1 MSKFNKFNKCNDF
14 PFPCAF
20 PPAGQGPTGPTGPQ
34 GVPGIQGEPGNP
46 GPTGPSGTAIG
57 VTGPTGPQ
65 GIQGP
70 PGEEGPTG
78 PQGVQGI
85 QGEPGPEGPTGP
97 QGVQGLQGE
106 PGPEGPTGPQGV
118 QGIQGE
124 PGPEGPTGPQ
134 GVQGL
139 QGEPGPE
146 GPTGPQ
152 GVQGI
157 QGVQGE
163 VGPTGP
169 MLPGDNIFVAN
180 SSATITTAPFD
191 PLPMVSTITINGTS
205 LALASPG
212 VSVLTAGTYYII
224 TKCTIQAPATLVA
237 AIALAVN
244 GAAIPNTSTL
254 TGVAFSQLPILG
266 TQIMTF
272 AIVNIPANAT
282 VTAFNNSNTP
292 ATFGNASLGIYRI
305 G

>member
-1 MSKFNKFNKCNDF
+1 MSKFNKFNKCNHI

-20 PPAGQGPTGPTGPQ
+20 PPSGQGTTGPTGPTGP
-34 GVPGIQGEPGNP
+34 GGIGPT
-46 GPTGPSGTAIG
+46 GPTGPSGTGIG

-65 GIQGP
+65 GI
-70 PGEEGPTG
+70 
-78 PQGVQGI
+78 
-85 QGEPGPEGPTGP
+85 
-97 QGVQGLQGE
+97 QGE

-134 GVQGL
+134 GVQGIQGEPGPEGPTGPQGVQRI

-157 QGVQGE
+157 QGEPGLEGPTGPQGVQGIQGE
-163 VGPTGP
+163 PGPEGPTGPTGP

-180 SSATITTAPFD
+180 SSASITTAPFA
-191 PLPMVSTITINGTS
+191 PLPMLSTITVNGTS

-224 TKCTIQAPATLVA
+224 AKCTIQAPATLVA

-244 GAAIPNTSTL
+244 GAAIPNTSSL
-254 TGVAFSQLPILG
+254 TGVAFSQLPIIG
-266 TQIMTF
+266 TLIMTF

-282 VTAFNNSNTP
+282 VTVINNSGTP
-292 ATFGNASLGIYRI
+292 ATFGNASLGIFRI

>member
-14 PFPCAF
+14 TFPCAF
-20 PPAGQGPTGPTGPQ
+20 PPAGQGPTG
-34 GVPGIQGEPGNP
+34 
-46 GPTGPSGTAIG
+46 GT
-57 VTGPTGPQ
+57 
-65 GIQGP
+65 
-70 PGEEGPTG
+70 GPTG

-97 QGVQGLQGE
+97 QGVQGI
-106 PGPEGPTGPQGV
+106 
-118 QGIQGE
+118 QGIQE
-124 PGPEGPTGPQ
+124 EVGPT
-134 GVQGL
+134 
-139 QGEPGPE
+139 
-146 GPTGPQ
+146 
-152 GVQGI
+152 
-157 QGVQGE
+157 
-163 VGPTGP
+163 GPTGP

-180 SSATITTAPFD
+180 SSDAITTAAFA

-244 GAAIPNTSTL
+244 GAPIPNTSTL
-254 TGVAFSQLPILG
+254 TGIAFSQLPIIG

-282 VTAFNNSNTP
+282 VTVFNNSNTP

>member
-20 PPAGQGPTGPTGPQ
+20 PPAGQGTTGPTGP
-34 GVPGIQGEPGNP
+34 GGI
-46 GPTGPSGTAIG
+46 GPT
-57 VTGPTGPQ
+57 
-65 GIQGP
+65 
-70 PGEEGPTG
+70 GPTG

-97 QGVQGLQGE
+97 QGVQGI
-106 PGPEGPTGPQGV
+106 

-124 PGPEGPTGPQ
+124 VGATGA
-134 GVQGL
+134 
-139 QGEPGPE
+139 
-146 GPTGPQ
+146 
-152 GVQGI
+152 
-157 QGVQGE
+157 
-163 VGPTGP
+163 TGP
-169 MLPGDNIFVAN
+169 MLPSDNIFVAN
-180 SSATITTAPFD
+180 SSAAIITAPFD
-191 PLPMVSTITINGTS
+191 PLPMLSTITVNGTS

-224 TKCTIQAPATLVA
+224 AKCTIQAPATLVA

-244 GAAIPNTSTL
+244 GAAIPNTSSL

-266 TQIMTF
+266 TLIMTF

-282 VTAFNNSNTP
+282 VTVINNSNSA
-292 ATFGNASLGIYRI
+292 ATFGNASLGIFRI